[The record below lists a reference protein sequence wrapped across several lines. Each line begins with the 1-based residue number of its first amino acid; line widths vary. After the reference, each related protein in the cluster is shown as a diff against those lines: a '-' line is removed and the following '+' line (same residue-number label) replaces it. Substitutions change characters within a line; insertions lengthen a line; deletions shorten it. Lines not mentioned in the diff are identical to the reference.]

1 MNYDILYK
9 NKTAMEM
16 IAVCGIIDY
25 VKNKKILIL
34 GFGREGKSTYNYLRK
49 HLPEKLLTIGDK
61 NKPEIDDANV
71 NVIFG
76 EDYLSCL
83 GDFDIVFKS
92 PGIAFLED
100 DMYPETTEI
109 TCQTDMFL
117 RFCKPVVVGITGSKG
132 KTTTSTLIYE
142 MLKAGGVSTC
152 LIGNIG
158 VPVFEKADEG
168 GDLVAVIEM
177 SSHQLEFTT
186 ASPHVAVIVNIYEE
200 HLDHYKTGFK
210 GYVGAKLNIARH
222 QSEGDYLI
230 HNPEQ
235 NLEGIVDWSEVIK
248 GQGVPVTFTAAA
260 EDDFVNELWKST
272 EHLKGEHNRQDIAYA
287 LAAAR
292 IFGVSDDAV
301 RYAVAGFGGIEH
313 RMEYMGVINGVSY
326 YNDSIATIPTAV
338 MGAVKAIGNVDT
350 HIFGG
355 LDRGIDYKDFID
367 FLNDNGVNNL
377 IGLPETGHMIIEEL
391 KKRGCNKTMICAR
404 DMEDAVQQA
413 DKLTEKGKSCL
424 FSPAA
429 ASYNYYKN
437 FEEKGKHFKKL
448 VLDLTK

>member
-1 MNYDILYK
+1 MSR
-9 NKTAMEM
+9 
-16 IAVCGIIDY
+16 IIEY
-25 VKNKKILIL
+25 IENKKILVL
-34 GFGREGKSTYNYLRK
+34 GFGREGKSTYNYIRK
-49 HLPEKLLTIGDK
+49 HLPHKKISIGDK
-61 NKPEIDDANV
+61 NKPEICDENV
-71 NVIFG
+71 DVIYG
-76 EDYLSCL
+76 DDYLKCL
-83 GDFDIVFKS
+83 GDYDIVFKS

-100 DMYPETTEI
+100 DMYPDTTEI

-117 RFCKPVVVGITGSKG
+117 RFCEPTVVGITGSKG

-142 MLKAGGVSTC
+142 MLKAGGVNTC

-168 GDLVAVIEM
+168 KDLVAVIEM

-186 ASPHVAVIVNIYEE
+186 ASPHVAVLVNIYQE

-210 GYVGAKLNIARH
+210 GYVGAKLNIALH
-222 QSEGDYLI
+222 QKKDDVLI
-230 HNPEQ
+230 YNPEQ
-235 NLEGIVDWSEVIK
+235 NLEGIVDWNEVIK
-248 GQGVPVTFTAAA
+248 GVATPVTFTAAA
-260 EDDFVNELWKST
+260 NDSFVNELWKST

-292 IFGVSDDAV
+292 VFGVSDEA
-301 RYAVAGFGGIEH
+301 AMQAIKSFGGIEH
-313 RMEYMGVINGVSY
+313 RMEYVGVINGVTY

-355 LDRGIDYKDFID
+355 LDRGIDYTDFIE
-367 FLNDNGVNNL
+367 FLKTNDVKNL

-391 KKRGCNKTMICAR
+391 KKQGCTKNMICAEN
-404 DMEDAVQQA
+404 MEHAVKSA
-413 DKLTEKGKSCL
+413 DECTGKGKSCL

-437 FEEKGKHFKKL
+437 FEEKGKHYKSL
-448 VLDLTK
+448 VAELTK

>member
-1 MNYDILYK
+1 MSR
-9 NKTAMEM
+9 
-16 IAVCGIIDY
+16 IIEYIKD
-25 VKNKKILIL
+25 KKILIL
-34 GFGREGKSTYNYLRK
+34 GFGREGKSTYNYIRK
-49 HLPEKLLTIGDK
+49 HLPEKELFIGDK
-61 NKPEIDDANV
+61 NKPEIEDEKV
-71 NVIFG
+71 SIIYG
-76 EDYLSCL
+76 ENYLECL

-117 RFCKPVVVGITGSKG
+117 RFCDPVVVGITGSKG

-142 MLKAGGVSTC
+142 MLKAGGVNTC

-168 GDLVAVIEM
+168 SDLVAVIEM

-186 ASPHVAVIVNIYEE
+186 ASPHVAVLVNIYQE
-200 HLDHYKTGFK
+200 HLDHYKTGFE
-210 GYVGAKLNIARH
+210 GYVGAKLNIALH
-222 QSEGDYLI
+222 QEKDDVLI
-230 HNPEQ
+230 YNPEQ
-235 NLEGIVDWSEVIK
+235 DLTGIVDWEKVIK
-248 GQGVPVTFTAAA
+248 GTPSPVTFTAAA
-260 EDDFVNELWKST
+260 EDAFVNELWKST

-292 IFGVSDDAV
+292 VFGVSDDAV
-301 RYAVAGFGGIEH
+301 RLAISGFGGIEH
-313 RMEYMGVINGVSY
+313 RMEYVGVINDVTY

-355 LDRGIDYKDFID
+355 LDRGIDYTNFIKFLKD
-367 FLNDNGVNNL
+367 NNVNNL
-377 IGLPETGHMIIEEL
+377 IGLPETGHTIIEEL
-391 KKRGCNKTMICAR
+391 KKQGCTKNMICAK
-404 DMEDAVQQA
+404 DMEDAVEKA
-413 DKLTEKGKSCL
+413 DKCTEKGKSCL

-448 VLDLTK
+448 VQQLTK

>member
-1 MNYDILYK
+1 MS
-9 NKTAMEM
+9 A
-16 IAVCGIIDY
+16 IIEYIKD
-25 VKNKKILIL
+25 KKILIL
-34 GFGREGKSTYNYLRK
+34 GFGREGKSTYNYIRK
-49 HLPEKLLTIGDK
+49 HLPDKALTIGDMK
-61 NKPEIDDANV
+61 KPEIDDSNISLV
-71 NVIFG
+71 YG
-76 EDYLSCL
+76 DDYLKCL

-117 RFCKPVVVGITGSKG
+117 RFCKPTVVGITGSKG

-142 MLKAGGVSTC
+142 MLKSGGLNTC

-168 GDLVAVIEM
+168 DDLVAVIEM

-186 ASPHVAVIVNIYEE
+186 ASPHVAVLVNIYQE
-200 HLDHYKTGFK
+200 HLDHYKTGFA

-222 QSEGDYLI
+222 QKPEDYII
-230 HNPEQ
+230 HNPQ
-235 NLEGIVDWSEVIK
+235 QDLTGIVDWDEVIK
-248 GQGVPVTFTAAA
+248 GQGVPVTFTDA
-260 EDDFVNELWKST
+260 ENDAFVNELWKST

-287 LAAAR
+287 LAVAR
-292 IFGVSDDAV
+292 IFGVGDDAV
-301 RYAVAGFGGIEH
+301 RQAIKNFGGIEH
-313 RMEYMGVINGVSY
+313 RMEFVGVFKGVTY

-350 HIFGG
+350 LLFGG
-355 LDRGIDYKDFID
+355 LDRGIDYSDFID
-367 FLNDNGVNNL
+367 FLETCNVNNL
-377 IGLPETGHMIIEEL
+377 VGLPETGHNIIEEL
-391 KKRGCNKTMICAR
+391 KKRDCKKNMLCAE
-404 DMEDAVQQA
+404 DMADAVA
-413 DKLTEKGKSCL
+413 KCRDCTAVGKSCL

-437 FEEKGKHFKKL
+437 FEEKGKHYKALIKEFCS
-448 VLDLTK
+448 

>member
-1 MNYDILYK
+1 MSQ
-9 NKTAMEM
+9 
-16 IAVCGIIDY
+16 IIEYIKD
-25 VKNKKILIL
+25 KKILIL
-34 GFGREGKSTYNYLRK
+34 GFGREGRSTFNYIRK
-49 HLPEKLLTIGDK
+49 HLPEKHLTVCDK
-61 NKPEIDDANV
+61 NEPRIDDENTS
-71 NVIFG
+71 VIFG
-76 EDYLSCL
+76 DDYLKCL

-117 RFCKPVVVGITGSKG
+117 RFCKPTVVGITGSKG

-142 MLKAGGVSTC
+142 MLKAGGLNTC

-168 GDLVAVIEM
+168 EELVAVIEM

-186 ASPHVAVIVNIYEE
+186 VSPHVAVLVNIYQE

-210 GYVGAKLNIARH
+210 GYVGAKLNIALH
-222 QSEGDYLI
+222 QKKGDVLVY
-230 HNPEQ
+230 NPEQ
-235 NLEGIVDWSEVIK
+235 DLEGIVDWDEVIK
-248 GQGVPVTFTAAA
+248 GTPAPVTFISAA
-260 EDDFVNELWKST
+260 EDAFVNELWRST

-292 IFGVSDDAV
+292 VFGVSDDAV
-301 RYAVAGFGGIEH
+301 RQAIKSFGGIEH
-313 RMEYMGVINGVSY
+313 RMEYVGIYNGVTY

-338 MGAVKAIGNVDT
+338 MGAVKAIGKVDT
-350 HIFGG
+350 LIFGG
-355 LDRGIDYKDFID
+355 LDRGIDYTDFIKNLFD
-367 FLNDNGVNNL
+367 SGINNL
-377 IGLPETGHMIIEEL
+377 IGLPETGHSIIAEL
-391 KKRGCNKTMICAR
+391 KKTGCNKNLVCAC
-404 DMEDAVQQA
+404 DMEDAVKSA
-413 DKLTEKGKSCL
+413 DKFTAKDKACL

-437 FEEKGKHFKKL
+437 FEEKGKHFKTL
-448 VLDLTK
+448 VQALTNED